1 MVVSASSRAVQ
12 QQRHPAWPPEGP
24 AMWITSFMG
33 RDITSPASE
42 PAPPPEALFPCAF
55 LIHQEPGVAGP
66 AHFHVANEFQIV
78 VQGGGLFG
86 KEAVD
91 GICVH
96 YAGAYS
102 PYGPL
107 LAGTDG
113 LSYMTLRDTYDGG
126 AHIMPAKRDLLKAAH
141 RKPRALLKK
150 CGPASAPSALRT
162 LRAPECRPVVPLHED
177 GLAAWLYRIPP
188 GGSSCGENPADGG
201 GQFWLVVGGE
211 QSERGGSLPVRSCTF
226 VSADEPAF
234 RLQAGA
240 AGLEILALQF
250 PQRREA

>member
-1 MVVSASSRAVQ
+1 MIVSASSSTVRR
-12 QQRHPAWPPEGP
+12 QRHPAWPPEGP
-24 AMWITSFMG
+24 AMWITSYLG
-33 RDITSPASE
+33 RDITTPKSE
-42 PAPPPEALFPCAF
+42 PAPPADALFPCAF
-55 LIHQEPGVAGP
+55 LIYQEAGVAGP

-96 YAGAYS
+96 YAGAYT

-107 LAGTDG
+107 LAGADG
-113 LSYMTLRDTYDGG
+113 LTYMTLRDTYDGG
-126 AHIMPAKRDLLKAAH
+126 AHIMPAKRDVLKAAH

-150 CGPASAPSALRT
+150 CGPASTPPALGSLPAPACE
-162 LRAPECRPVVPLHED
+162 AVVPPQAD

-188 GGSSCGENPADGG
+188 GGSSAGENPAAGG

-211 QSERGGSLPVRSCTF
+211 QADREGSLPARSCTF
-226 VSADEPAF
+226 VSADEGAF
-234 RLQAGA
+234 RAHAGPD
-240 AGLEILALQF
+240 GLEILALQF
-250 PQRREA
+250 PHRREA